1 MMPTPDKEIIR
12 ADNNCRRRTSTAGEE
27 QLTLTASARTID
39 IDRERA
45 RSRIFLPLPPRAATK
60 AFSPLFFSPPAT
72 VLRTGAHERAPL
84 TPERGVAG
92 RRVPWRRALARL
104 GEPGSVKRQN
114 TRAGNLNARACAG
127 PFGEGFISMVI
138 VLGGYSLV
146 PDPN

>member
-60 AFSPLFFSPPAT
+60 AFSPLFFSPSGH
-72 VLRTGAHERAPL
+72 RL
-84 TPERGVAG
+84 TH
-92 RRVPWRRALARL
+92 RRARARSAHPWKGGG
-104 GEPGSVKRQN
+104 GEEGAVAASAGPAR
-114 TRAGNLNARACAG
+114 RAGQRQTSEYAGGKFKRAGVRG
-127 PFGEGFISMVI
+127 PFWGRLYKHGDCFRGLQFGSR
-138 VLGGYSLV
+138 
-146 PDPN
+146 P